1 MSLKGKLPEK
11 SKEELVSVAEFEDN
25 TNYNLD
31 MLGRL
36 GFKSFKNMD
45 EVVGFFQSQN

>member
-1 MSLKGKLPEK
+1 MSLKRKLPEK
-11 SKEELVSVAEFEDN
+11 SEEELVSVAEFEDN
-25 TNYNLD
+25 TKHNLNV
-31 MLGRL
+31 LSLL